1 MYADV
6 LRRIEAACARVGRDP
21 GEVTLV
27 AVTKGQDVDAI
38 RRHVLRHGHEVLG
51 ENRVQEWVRK
61 RDALGPEIRWH
72 LVGHLQRNK
81 VRYLEG
87 VSLLHSLDSER
98 LADALEA
105 EGERRGWRLPVL
117 VQVNV
122 AGEAAKYGVAPEG
135 AEALVRHASSLPH
148 LEVRGVMTMAP
159 YHDDPEASRPVF
171 RGLRALGD
179 RLGLPERSMGM
190 SGDLEVAVEEGATL
204 VRVGRALFPPEGV
217 R

>member
-6 LRRIEAACARVGRDP
+6 LRRVEAACGRAGRDP
-21 GEVTLV
+21 AEVTLV
-27 AVTKGQDVDAI
+27 AVTKGHDVGAI
-38 RRHVLRHGHEVLG
+38 EWHVLRHGHTVLG

-61 RDALGPEIRWH
+61 RDALGPGIDWH

-81 VRYLEG
+81 VRFLEG
-87 VSLLHSLDSER
+87 LSMLHSLDSER

-122 AGEAAKYGVAPEG
+122 AGEAAKYGVTPEEAPE
-135 AEALVRHASSLPH
+135 LVRHASALPH
-148 LEVRGVMTMAP
+148 LDVRGVMTMAP

-171 RGLRALGD
+171 RALRALGD

-204 VRVGRALFPPEGV
+204 VRVGRALFPPEGA